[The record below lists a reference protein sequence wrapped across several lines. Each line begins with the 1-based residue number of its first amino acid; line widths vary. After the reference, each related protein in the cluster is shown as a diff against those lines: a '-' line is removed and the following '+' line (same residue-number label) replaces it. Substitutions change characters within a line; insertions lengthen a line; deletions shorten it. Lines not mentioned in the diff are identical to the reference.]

1 MMTLIR
7 QRLPAV
13 AGILY
18 SSAGFVLL
26 MGIITAETK
35 YPIFRH
41 YTTRQEI
48 SDLGGTRPPQGL
60 VTQPSA
66 MIFDTTML
74 IAGVLLLA
82 GAFALWRLYRDRVLT
97 VVSTLFGAG
106 TLGVGIFPG
115 NTSPHPLA
123 AMIAFVFSALTA
135 IAVFRVTS
143 APFRYMSLSVGLLSL
158 IALGVG
164 LLGDNSPV
172 AKSIGLGGVE
182 RWVVF
187 PMILWLAFFGGHLLA
202 SRHRMQPELHG
213 PAAMDGSTGA
223 QADPHPVV
231 PTP

>member
-7 QRLPAV
+7 QRLPSV

-66 MIFDTTML
+66 MIFDTAML

-82 GAFALWRLYRDRVLT
+82 GALILWRLYQHRVLT

-106 TLGVGIFPG
+106 TLGIGIFPG
-115 NTSPHPLA
+115 NTTPHPFV

-135 IAVFRVTS
+135 IVVFRVTS
-143 APFRYMSLSVGLLSL
+143 APFRFMSLSVGLLSL
-158 IALGVG
+158 VALIAGE
-164 LLGDNSPV
+164 LGDNSPIV
-172 AKSIGLGGVE
+172 KSIGIGGVE

-202 SRHRMQPELHG
+202 SRHRRQPDRPG
-213 PAAMDGSTGA
+213 SAATDGSTNA
-223 QADPHPVV
+223 PVDPHAMLPSA
-231 PTP
+231 

>member
-1 MMTLIR
+1 MMTVIR

-13 AGILY
+13 AGVVY
-18 SSAGFVLL
+18 SCTGFVLL

-35 YPIFRH
+35 YPLFRH

-48 SDLGGTRPPQGL
+48 SDLGGTRPPHGL

-82 GAFALWRLYRDRVLT
+82 GAFALWRIYRNRVLT

-106 TLGVGIFPG
+106 ALLVGIFPG
-115 NTSPHPLA
+115 NTAPHPA
-123 AMIAFVFSALTA
+123 VAMIAFVFSALTA

-143 APFRYMSLSVGLLSL
+143 APFRFMSLAVGLLSL
-158 IALGVG
+158 VALIAGE
-164 LLGDNSPV
+164 LGDNSPV
-172 AKSIGLGGVE
+172 VTSIGIGGTE

-187 PMILWLAFFGGHLLA
+187 PIILWLAFFGGYLLA
-202 SRHRMQPELHG
+202 WGHRRPPDRHG
-213 PAAMDGSTGA
+213 PAAVNGSAGA
-223 QADPHPVV
+223 QADPRAAV

>member
-1 MMTLIR
+1 MTSPMR
-7 QRLPAV
+7 ERLPSV
-13 AGILY
+13 AGALY

-35 YPIFRH
+35 YPVFRH

-48 SDLGGTRPPQGL
+48 SDLGGTRPPHGL

-66 MIFDTTML
+66 MIFDATML

-82 GAFALWRLYRDRVLT
+82 GAFALWRLYRYRVLT
-97 VVSTLFGAG
+97 VVSTLFAAG

-115 NTSPHPLA
+115 NTSPHPIV

-135 IAVFRVTS
+135 IAVFKVTS
-143 APFRYMSLSVGLLSL
+143 APFRFMSLSVGLLSL
-158 IALGVG
+158 TALFVG
-164 LLGDNSPV
+164 FLGDNSPV

-187 PMILWLAFFGGHLLA
+187 PMILWLAFFGGHLVA
-202 SRHRMQPELHG
+202 SNQPTKPDGRGPGGTEEDQRAGQPE
-213 PAAMDGSTGA
+213 PSSSRA
-223 QADPHPVV
+223 
-231 PTP
+231 

>member
-1 MMTLIR
+1 MMSLTR
-7 QRLPAV
+7 QRLSAI

-35 YPIFRH
+35 YPVFRH

-48 SDLGGTRPPQGL
+48 SDLGGTRPPHGL
-60 VTQPSA
+60 VTQPAA
-66 MIFDTTML
+66 MIFDTAML

-82 GAFALWRLYRDRVLT
+82 GALILWRLYQHRVLT
-97 VVSTLFGAG
+97 VMSTLFGAG

-115 NTSPHPLA
+115 NTTPHPYV

-135 IAVFRVTS
+135 IAVFKVTS
-143 APFRYMSLSVGLLSL
+143 APFRFMSLSVGLLSL
-158 IALGVG
+158 VALIVG
-164 LLGDNSPV
+164 FLGDSSPI
-172 AKSIGLGGVE
+172 AKSIGIGGVE

-202 SRHRMQPELHG
+202 SRHRRQPDRPG
-213 PAAMDGSTGA
+213 PAATDGSTGA
-223 QADPHPVV
+223 PADPRAAV

>member
-1 MMTLIR
+1 MTSPIR
-7 QRLPAV
+7 QRLPSV

-35 YPIFRH
+35 YPVFRH

-82 GAFALWRLYRDRVLT
+82 GAFALWRLYRHRVLT

-106 TLGVGIFPG
+106 AFLVGIFPG
-115 NTSPHPLA
+115 NTTPHPYV

-143 APFRYMSLSVGLLSL
+143 APFRFISLGVGLLSL
-158 IALGVG
+158 VALIAGE
-164 LLGDNSPV
+164 LGDNSLFV
-172 AKSIGLGGVE
+172 TSIGRGGTE
-182 RWVVF
+182 RWQVF
-187 PMILWLAFFGGHLLA
+187 PMILWLAFFGGYLLA
-202 SRHRMQPELHG
+202 SRQRTQPDGRG
-213 PAAMDGSTGA
+213 PAAADGSTDA
-223 QADPHPVV
+223 PVDPHAVV
-231 PTP
+231 PSA

>member
-1 MMTLIR
+1 MMTPIR
-7 QRLPAV
+7 QRLAAV

-35 YPIFRH
+35 YPVFRH

-48 SDLGGTRPPQGL
+48 SDLGGTKPPHGL

-74 IAGVLLLA
+74 IAGALLLA
-82 GAFALWRLYRDRVLT
+82 GAFALWQLYRNRLLT

-106 TLGVGIFPG
+106 ALLVGIFPG
-115 NTSPHPLA
+115 NTTPHPFV

-135 IAVFRVTS
+135 ISVFRVTS
-143 APFRYMSLSVGLLSL
+143 APFRFMSLAVGLLSL
-158 IALGVG
+158 AALIAGE
-164 LLGDNSPV
+164 LGDNSPV
-172 AKSIGLGGVE
+172 VKSIGTGGAE

-187 PMILWLAFFGGHLLA
+187 PIILWLAFFGGYLLA
-202 SRHRMQPELHG
+202 SGHRTPPDRHR
-213 PAAMDGSTGA
+213 PAAVDGSTGA
-223 QADPHPVV
+223 QAEPPAVI
-231 PTP
+231 PAP

>member
-7 QRLPAV
+7 QRLAAV

-35 YPIFRH
+35 YPVFRH

-66 MIFDTTML
+66 MIFDTTVL

-82 GAFALWRLYRDRVLT
+82 GAFALWRLYRDWVLT
-97 VVSTLFGAG
+97 VAAALYGAG
-106 TLGVGIFPG
+106 VFLVGIFPG
-115 NTSPHPLA
+115 NTAPHPSVS
-123 AMIAFVFSALTA
+123 MIAFVFSALTA
-135 IAVFRVTS
+135 ITVFRVTS
-143 APFRYMSLSVGLLSL
+143 APFRFISLSVGVLSL
-158 IALGVG
+158 IALIVSF
-164 LLGDNSPV
+164 LGDSSPV
-172 AKSIGLGGVE
+172 AKSIGTGGIE

-187 PMILWLAFFGGHLLA
+187 PIILWLAFFGGYLLA
-202 SRHRMQPELHG
+202 PGHRRQPDRHG
-213 PAAMDGSTGA
+213 PDQSTGA
-223 QADPHPVV
+223 RAEPPAMA

>member
-7 QRLPAV
+7 SRPTAI

-82 GAFALWRLYRDRVLT
+82 GAFALWRLYRNRVLA
-97 VVSTLFGAG
+97 VVAALFGAG
-106 TLGVGIFPG
+106 AFLVGIFPG
-115 NTSPHPLA
+115 NTTPHPYV

-135 IAVFRVTS
+135 IAAFRVTS
-143 APFRYMSLSVGLLSL
+143 GPFRFMSLAVGLLSL
-158 IALGVG
+158 VALVAGE
-164 LLGDNSPV
+164 LGDSSFFV
-172 AKSIGLGGVE
+172 KSIGVGGTE
-182 RWVVF
+182 RWQVF
-187 PMILWLAFFGGHLLA
+187 PIILWLAFFGGYLLA
-202 SRHRMQPELHG
+202 PGHRRQPDRHG
-213 PAAMDGSTGA
+213 PDQSTGA
-223 QADPHPVV
+223 RAEPRAMA

>member
-1 MMTLIR
+1 MTSPIR
-7 QRLPAV
+7 QRLPSV
-13 AGILY
+13 AGVLY

-35 YPIFRH
+35 YPVFRH

-48 SDLGGTRPPQGL
+48 SDLGGTSPPQRL

-82 GAFALWRLYRDRVLT
+82 GAFVLWRLYRDRALT

-106 TLGVGIFPG
+106 ALLVGIFPG
-115 NTSPHPLA
+115 NTTPHPIV

-135 IAVFRVTS
+135 IAAFRVTS
-143 APFRYMSLSVGLLSL
+143 APFRFMSLSVGLLSL
-158 IALGVG
+158 VALIATE
-164 LLGDNSPV
+164 LGDNSPV
-172 AKSIGLGGVE
+172 VKSIGIGGSE

-202 SRHRMQPELHG
+202 ARQRTQPDGRG
-213 PAAMDGSTGA
+213 PAAADGSA
-223 QADPHPVV
+223 DAPVDPHAMV
-231 PTP
+231 PSA